1 MTAEA
6 IIALV
11 FSGLAI
17 VVSAVAAGY
26 AASQARSAKQSAS
39 AAVDQAASAR
49 GQATAAR
56 DQVSAARDQVSAAHR
71 QNELQEQARRD
82 AAQPYVVIDV
92 DVHPAQG
99 QLLQVVARNLGQ
111 TMARDVRVRFDPPLP
126 KKLGSENGPFLAL
139 ERGLSHLPPGRSK
152 SWNLGVSF
160 DYFEDGTTPPAT
172 QVTITCTGPFGET
185 EPLTYAV
192 SFEDLRNQSAI
203 AAGNLSRVEKSIDKL
218 TAVVTKAAQ
227 RR

>member
-1 MTAEA
+1 MSAEA
-6 IIALV
+6 VIALV
-11 FSGLAI
+11 FSGLA
-17 VVSAVAAGY
+17 VVVAVVAAGY
-26 AASQARSAKQSAS
+26 AASQARSAKRSAA

-49 GQATAAR
+49 EQATAAR
-56 DQVSAARDQVSAAHR
+56 DQVAAARDQVSAAHR

-82 AAQPYVVIDV
+82 TAQPYVVIDV

-139 ERGLSHLPPGRSK
+139 EQGLSHLPPGRSM
-152 SWNLGVSF
+152 SWSLGVSF
-160 DYFEDGTTPPAT
+160 SYFEEGTTPPVT
-172 QVTITCTGPFGET
+172 QVTVTCTGPFGET

-192 SFEDLRNQSAI
+192 SFEDLRGQSAI
-203 AAGNLSRVEKSIDKL
+203 ATGNLSRVDKL
-218 TAVVTKAAQ
+218 TAVVTKVAQ